1 MVAWRSKA
9 RYVFF
14 ILLGVAVL
22 MLKRHYS
29 GPFLEWVHSYGGNLS
44 VSFAVYFVVRIL
56 TSDLGYGKLITAG
69 IALLVVEL
77 FEATNGFN
85 VMTNVYDPLDYLA
98 NALGVALACCVDLIS
113 SRQRR
118 VSSPED

>member
-1 MVAWRSKA
+1 MAWTSKA

-14 ILLGVAVL
+14 ILLGVAALV
-22 MLKRHYS
+22 LKRHYS
-29 GPFLEWVHSYGGNLS
+29 GPYSEWVYSYGGNFS

-56 TSDLGYGKLITAG
+56 TSDLGYGKLVTAG

-77 FEATNGFN
+77 FEATDGFR

-113 SRQRR
+113 TQRR
-118 VSSPED
+118 RASSPGN